1 MERKLGQCH
10 NLLIEVKSGSGQLTT
25 PVGLGEAT
33 NLGGRPRW
41 QWIAMAALGVLALFI
56 LQLLVISMVM
66 APRQDLAYPLD
77 DVEPLWEEHE
87 DSVRRLEEKLVL
99 LQNQVEVSLN
109 EVALLE
115 SRVAARDRV
124 MDEKLEE
131 IENIVLAFGKKV
143 ERDDYAQVTNDN
155 MGDFTDR
162 LKVLEKRMGVVEEK
176 KLSEEGVQTWKDME
190 PSMVN
195 KVEKLV
201 REVAMDSVVNHI
213 RSEVE
218 TRISDHMERL
228 VSETTDLRGEI
239 KTVALDLLNE
249 KLLEQVEEVRSIDK
263 KEKEEMMNRI
273 QRVEEMAAVS
283 QDDEASSGMTEGF
296 LKDWAS
302 EEVGKRLQL
311 NGSGSTKVL
320 TRKN

>member
-99 LQNQVEVSLN
+99 LQNQVEVSLK
-109 EVALLE
+109 EVALVE

-143 ERDDYAQVTNDN
+143 EGDDYAQVTNDN

-176 KLSEEGVQTWKDME
+176 KLSEEGVQTWKDART
-190 PSMVN
+190 PVN
-195 KVEKLV
+195 Q
-201 REVAMDSVVNHI
+201 
-213 RSEVE
+213 
-218 TRISDHMERL
+218 
-228 VSETTDLRGEI
+228 
-239 KTVALDLLNE
+239 LL
-249 KLLEQVEEVRSIDK
+249 
-263 KEKEEMMNRI
+263 
-273 QRVEEMAAVS
+273 
-283 QDDEASSGMTEGF
+283 G
-296 LKDWAS
+296 
-302 EEVGKRLQL
+302 
-311 NGSGSTKVL
+311 
-320 TRKN
+320 